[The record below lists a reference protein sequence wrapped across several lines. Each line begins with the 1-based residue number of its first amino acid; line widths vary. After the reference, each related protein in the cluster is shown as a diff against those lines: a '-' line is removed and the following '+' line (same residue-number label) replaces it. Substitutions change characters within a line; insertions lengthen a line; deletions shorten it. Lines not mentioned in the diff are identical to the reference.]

1 MFSKELENALE
12 AMRKIT
18 DTADMH
24 VLASEYNKH
33 ITFLGKMKAKKFQ
46 VVIGD
51 TIEWT
56 YGGIKKFGK
65 VYKVNPRTVLVYQ
78 QTGAS
83 IGSTQVK
90 LDKSL
95 IQDMRRPTQY

>member
-1 MFSKELENALE
+1 MYSKELENALE

-18 DTADMH
+18 DTEDMH
-24 VLASEYNKH
+24 VLASEYNRH
-33 ITFLGKMKAKKFQ
+33 VTYIGKVNASKFQ
-46 VVIGD
+46 VVKGD
-51 TIEWT
+51 TISWK
-56 YGGIKKFGK
+56 YGGIEKFGK

-83 IGSTQVK
+83 IGSTKVK

-95 IQDMRRPTQY
+95 ITGKVAA

>member
-1 MFSKELENALE
+1 MYSKELENALE

-18 DTADMH
+18 DTSDMH
-24 VLASEYNKH
+24 VLASEYNRH
-33 ITFLGKMKAKKFQ
+33 ITFLGKMKANKFA
-46 VVIGD
+46 VKIGD

-65 VYKVNPRTVLVYQ
+65 VYKVNPRTVLVFQ
-78 QTGAS
+78 NTGAS

-95 IQDMRRPTQY
+95 ITGKVAA

>member
-1 MFSKELENALE
+1 MISTELQTALD
-12 AMRKIT
+12 AMRTIR

-33 ITFLGKMKAKKFQ
+33 ITFLGKVKARQFS
-46 VVIGD
+46 VVKGD

-56 YGGIKKFGK
+56 YGGVVKSGT
-65 VYKVNPRTVLVYQ
+65 VYKVNPRTVYVLQ
-78 QTGAS
+78 NTNAS
-83 IGSTQVK
+83 LGSTKVK

-95 IQDMRRPTQY
+95 ITGKVAA

>member
-33 ITFLGKMKAKKFQ
+33 ITFLGKMKANKYQ
-46 VVIGD
+46 VVVGD

-65 VYKVNPRTVLVYQ
+65 VYKVNPRTVLVFQ

-95 IQDMRRPTQY
+95 ITGKVAA

>member
-1 MFSKELENALE
+1 MGFSISKELADALT

-33 ITFLGKMKAKKFQ
+33 ITFLGKMKANKYQ
-46 VVIGD
+46 VVVGD

-65 VYKVNPRTVLVYQ
+65 VYKVNPRTVYVYQ
-78 QTGAS
+78 NTGAS
-83 IGSTQVK
+83 IGKTQVK

-95 IQDMRRPTQY
+95 ITGKVAA

>member
-1 MFSKELENALE
+1 MISKMLENALE
-12 AMRKIT
+12 AMRAIENT
-18 DTADMH
+18 EDMH
-24 VLASEYNKH
+24 VLASEYNRH
-33 ITFLGKMKAKKFQ
+33 ITFLGKMKAKKFS

-65 VYKVNPRTVLVYQ
+65 VYKVNPRTVYVYQ
-78 QTGAS
+78 NTGAS
-83 IGSTQVK
+83 IGKTQVK

-95 IQDMRRPTQY
+95 ITGKVAA

>member
-1 MFSKELENALE
+1 MYSKELENALE

-24 VLASEYNKH
+24 VLASEYNRH
-33 ITFLGKMKAKKFQ
+33 ITFLGKMKANKFA
-46 VVIGD
+46 VKIGD

-65 VYKVNPRTVLVYQ
+65 VYKVNPRTVLVFQ
-78 QTGAS
+78 NTGAS

-95 IQDMRRPTQY
+95 ITGKVAA